1 MRARAAAAAA
11 GFLWAGLARAAPPSF
26 EVRAGPRA
34 EVLTVEARF
43 TGGLDGPLVLADG
56 GERFVRDAQVES
68 AGGWQAMARKESGF
82 DVRGCGRGCHV
93 RYRFLLR
100 EAAEVL
106 GDPEAAAAFNAAY
119 VAPPS
124 TWLLHTAAQS
134 VAGYQL
140 RVTVPDGIR
149 FLSGLSRSPGLD
161 ANTFRVTGVGLRVA
175 PMCAFGAWR
184 VRVLEVGGARLTL
197 GIAPVTFAMSD
208 QEIEGWVQEAAA
220 AVAAYYRRFPV
231 KDLLVLVTP
240 ARGERLGGVTLGEGG
255 ASVLL
260 RLGTATPA
268 ARARSHWV
276 LTHELMHL
284 GFPSMLHRHIWM
296 EEGMAVFGE
305 PIVRVRAGMVDEDQL
320 WSEWLE
326 QGAIGLPRPGE
337 GGLEE
342 THTWARTYWGGA
354 LFWLVAD
361 VTLRERT
368 GNARSVDDVLR
379 ALVAA
384 GGNVN
389 ARWTVEDVL
398 RVADAAAGVPVIS
411 ELFHTLAEAPGAPD
425 LPALWKRLG
434 ISLDGDRVVY
444 DDRAPLAAVRRAM
457 AGHLPPEVPPEV
469 PKDFSHGLP
478 SASPAPPPDD
488 QPAHGTPTSR

>member
-11 GFLWAGLARAAPPSF
+11 GLLGAALARAAPPSF

-34 EVLTVEARF
+34 EVLAVEARF
-43 TGGLDGPLVLADG
+43 TEPFEGPLVLADG
-56 GERFVRDAQVES
+56 GERFVRDVQIES
-68 AGGWQAMARKESGF
+68 AGGWKTIAGRESGL
-82 DVRGCGRGCHV
+82 DVPGCARGCRV

-100 EAAEVL
+100 EAAEAL
-106 GDPEAAAAFNAAY
+106 GDPEAAAAFSGSY

-124 TWLLHTAAQS
+124 SWLLHSASQS

-140 RVTVPDGIR
+140 RVTVPEGIQ
-149 FLSGLSRSPGLD
+149 FLSGLSRSPGLE
-161 ANTFRVTGVGLRVA
+161 ANTFRVTGAGLRVA

-184 VRVLEVGGARLTL
+184 VRILDVGGAHLTI

-208 QEIEGWVQEAAA
+208 PEIEGWIQEAVA
-220 AVAAYYRRFPV
+220 AVAAYYRGFPV

-240 ARGERLGGVTLGEGG
+240 SRGGRLGGVTLGEGG

-260 RLGTATPA
+260 RLGTAMPA
-268 ARARSHWV
+268 RVARSHWV

-284 GFPSMLHRHIWM
+284 GFPSLLRRHIWM

-305 PIVRVRAGMVDEDQL
+305 PIVRVRAGMVDEDEL

-354 LFWLVAD
+354 LFWLLAD

-368 GNARSVDDVLR
+368 ANARSVDDVLR

-389 ARWTVEDVL
+389 VRWTVEDVL
-398 RVADAAAGVPVIS
+398 RVADAAAGTPVIS
-411 ELFHTLAEAPGAPD
+411 ELFRTMAEAPGAPD

-434 ISLDGDRVVY
+434 IALDGDRVVY

-457 AGHLPPEVPPEV
+457 AGHPPAEV
-469 PKDFSHGLP
+469 PKDFSHGSP
-478 SASPAPPPDD
+478 SAVPATPPDD
-488 QPAHGTPTSR
+488 RPAHGTPTSR